1 MNKQK
6 RIFSR
11 RQMLAMAI
19 GAGGIGFSG
28 TSGAVFAQ
36 EAKRLFTPGLT
47 VGPFYPQLKPLDM
60 DADLTLLSENK
71 QPSQGKIIHLTGRIL
86 NLKGEPVSGIK
97 VEIWQANSHGKYAHP
112 SDPNTAPDDENF
124 QGFGVQTTDAEGRY
138 RFKTIKPG
146 AYPGG
151 PISGMRTPHIHFD
164 VMGKYDR
171 LVTQVFFPGEPLN
184 KQDKILQSLKSPYQ
198 ETVIMKLLPPT
209 KELEADSMLA
219 VWDVVLRKG

>member
-11 RQMLAMAI
+11 RQMLGMMI
-19 GAGGIGFSG
+19 G
-28 TSGAVFAQ
+28 TSGFAFGGTGMSVFAQ
-36 EAKRLFTPGLT
+36 EAKRLFTPTLSL
-47 VGPFYPQLKPLDM
+47 GPFYPQLKPLDT
-60 DADLTLLSENK
+60 DADLTLLAGNK
-71 QPSQGKIIHLTGRIL
+71 ERATGKIVHLTGRIL
-86 NLKGEPVSGIK
+86 NLKGEPVSGAK
-97 VEIWQANSHGKYAHP
+97 VEIWQANSHGKYSHP
-112 SDPNTAPDDENF
+112 SDANSAPDDKNF

-171 LVTQVFFPGEPLN
+171 VITQVFFPDEPLN

-209 KELEADSMLA
+209 KELEADSILG
-219 VWDVVLRKG
+219 VWDLVLRKG